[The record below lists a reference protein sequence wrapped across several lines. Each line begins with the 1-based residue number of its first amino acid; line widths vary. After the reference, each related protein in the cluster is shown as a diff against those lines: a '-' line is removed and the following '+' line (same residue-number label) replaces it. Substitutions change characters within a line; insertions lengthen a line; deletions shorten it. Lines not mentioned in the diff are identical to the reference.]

1 LIFCKILDIVRSLI
15 KNGTQ
20 FTNNVAARRR
30 LLDPANVIEVLHHTL
45 RNGMAAEDMI
55 GRCLDTLEMLAMEP
69 RGLPLTTVSQRLG
82 LVKSATH
89 RLLTELQTEGYVAQE
104 PESQQYHL
112 TMRLPTL
119 GFRLL
124 SSSGIV
130 EAAKRSLDTLAQK
143 TGELVR
149 MTVAEDDQL
158 TWVARAQ
165 GAQTRLRFDPETG
178 KEVQLHTTASARIW
192 LASLPEDQALA
203 MVQEAGF
210 GSPEEYGP
218 NAIRSSSEMS
228 KRIRNAR
235 RDGFAIAMDEGEH
248 GMSAVAVIIPHPHA
262 SAIALGT
269 VSIAGPTSRLDQ
281 KTLESLVPDL
291 HATAAELSAL
301 WPKQALELFGRH
313 LEQGGIFVSR
323 N

>member
-1 LIFCKILDIVRSLI
+1 
-15 KNGTQ
+15 
-20 FTNNVAARRR
+20 
-30 LLDPANVIEVLHHTL
+30 
-45 RNGMAAEDMI
+45 MAAEEMI

-89 RLLTELQTEGYVAQE
+89 RLLTELQAEGYVAQE

-130 EAAKRSLDTLAQK
+130 EAAKRSLDALAQK

-192 LASLPEDQALA
+192 LASLPDDQALA
-203 MVQEAGF
+203 MVEEAGL
-210 GSPEEYGP
+210 GPPEIYGP
-218 NAIRSSSEMS
+218 NAIRSSSEMG
-228 KRIRNAR
+228 KRIRKAR
-235 RDGFAIAMDEGEH
+235 RDGFAMAIDEGEH

-262 SAIALGT
+262 SAVALGT
-269 VSIAGPTSRLDQ
+269 VSIAGPTSRLDP
-281 KTLESLVPDL
+281 KTLETFVPGL
-291 HATAAELSAL
+291 HATAVELSTL

-313 LEQGGIFVSR
+313 LEPESYPKH
-323 N
+323 